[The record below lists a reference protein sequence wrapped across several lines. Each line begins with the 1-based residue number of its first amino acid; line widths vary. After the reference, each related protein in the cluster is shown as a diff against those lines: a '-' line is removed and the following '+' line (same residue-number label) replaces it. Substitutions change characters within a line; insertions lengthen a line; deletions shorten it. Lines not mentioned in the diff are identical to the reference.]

1 MAKTLPKEFMTYIQD
16 LYGRWADE
24 SEYEDW
30 KDYVTAAKKVA
41 KQYGVILT
49 GMTQKGKLTYSFI
62 EK

>member
-1 MAKTLPKEFMTYIQD
+1 MTYIQD